1 MKSNVCLLCSGNSL
15 PSLLFP
21 PYLHP
26 SHICASSKNSEIRF
40 LPPSHLQFPPI
51 TTFHSAAAYF
61 AYCDCTPIY
70 SVEQHTL
77 HCTLCSALH
86 CDCTPVHSLE
96 KQLDTLHCTAHTLH
110 TCIVQLYTAIGY
122 HFTLQCNHCSALHY
136 FCTDTQKVCTA
147 QNCTKLQ

>member
-1 MKSNVCLLCSGNSL
+1 MKSNVCLLCTCNSL
-15 PSLLFP
+15 PLLLFP
-21 PYLHP
+21 PHLPP

-61 AYCDCTPIY
+61 AYCDCTAIY

-77 HCTLCSALH
+77 HYTLCIALH

-96 KQLDTLHCTAHTLH
+96 KQLDTLQFCTAHTLH
-110 TCIVQLYTAIGY
+110 TCIVHCNCVL
-122 HFTLQCNHCSALHY
+122 LQSAVQPLQY

-147 QNCTKLQ
+147 QNCTMLQ